1 MVYGSPA
8 AIKWSAAKELSMFA
22 LLACLVLNA
31 EPADWEKAEA
41 AHLKNIRQVTHDFVR
56 AGEGYFSPDGKQ
68 IIFQAEEK
76 EGGNPFYQIFVM
88 DLDTGKYRRVSPGVG
103 KTTCSYFSPDGKK
116 IIFASSHLDPDA
128 KKKQVE
134 EYADREQNKG
144 KRRPYRWDF
153 DAHMDIF
160 EANPD
165 GTGLKRLTD
174 ADGYDA
180 EGSYSPDGKQIVFCS
195 KRDGN
200 LELYIMDADGKN
212 VRQLTHAPKCYNGG
226 PFFSPDGKRVIFRSD
241 RKKEDHLQLYVINA
255 DGTGERALTDDLN
268 WVQWGPYWYKDG
280 KHIIYAAADHSNPTV
295 RPNYDLY
302 WMDIDEP
309 SRSAKECRN
318 KDLRREQFSTNSAF
332 SAFSRLSTSIMYPLC
347 TASTALQVQEQLQ
360 VPQKRVRITYAP
372 GADVLP
378 VFSPD
383 YKKVMWTS
391 TRDGKQP
398 AQLYIADFTPPADE

>member
-1 MVYGSPA
+1 MSVPRVRFGFLPSPTRA
-8 AIKWSAAKELSMFA
+8 YNGDRTALADQESTQKERSMLV
-22 LLACLVLNA
+22 LLAALAVGA
-31 EPADWEKAEA
+31 DTADWEKAESPYLA
-41 AHLKNIRQVTHDFVR
+41 NIRQVTRDFVR

-76 EGGNPFYQIFVM
+76 DGGNPFYQIYVG
-88 DLDTGKYRRVSPGVG
+88 DPEKGNYRRVSPGIG

-128 KKKQVE
+128 RKKQAE
-134 EYADREQNKG
+134 EYELREREKG
-144 KRRPYRWDF
+144 KPRRYRWDF
-153 DAHMDIF
+153 DPTMDIF

-165 GTGLKRLTD
+165 GSGLRRLTD
-174 ADGYDA
+174 TDGYDA

-212 VRQLTHAPKCYNGG
+212 VRKLTNAPGCYNGG

-241 RKKEDHLQLYVINA
+241 RQKEDHLQLYVINA
-255 DGTGERALTDDLN
+255 DGSGERALTSDLN

-280 KHIIYAAADHSNPTV
+280 KHIIYAGADHNV
-295 RPNYDLY
+295 EGRPNYDLY
-302 WMDIDEP
+302 WMNVDTG
-309 SRSAKECRN
+309 K
-318 KDLRREQFSTNSAF
+318 K
-332 SAFSRLSTSIMYPLC
+332 
-347 TASTALQVQEQLQ
+347 
-360 VPQKRVRITYAP
+360 VRITYAP

-383 YKKVMWTS
+383 GKRLMWTS
-391 TRDGKQP
+391 TRDGRQP
-398 AQLYIADFTPPADE
+398 SQLYIADFTPPKDE